1 MADNSI
7 TLTLGFE
14 DTDFTRQLKFEN
26 LPDTALVVNTLKS
39 RILAVNESLSAGTAG
54 GLSTFFLSDEG
65 DNFIGIVAAK
75 TDSVTETVLNI
86 TD

>member
-14 DTDFTRQLKFEN
+14 DTDFTRQLKFDN
-26 LPDTALVVNTLKS
+26 LPDTALVVNTLKE

-54 GLSTFFLSDEG
+54 GLSTFFLSDDG
-65 DNFIGIVAAK
+65 DNFTGIVAAK
-75 TDSVTETVLNI
+75 TDSVTETVLDI

>member
-14 DTDFTRQLKFEN
+14 DTDFTRQLKFDN
-26 LPDTALVVNTLKS
+26 LPDTALVVNTLKE

-65 DNFIGIVAAK
+65 DNFTGIVAAK